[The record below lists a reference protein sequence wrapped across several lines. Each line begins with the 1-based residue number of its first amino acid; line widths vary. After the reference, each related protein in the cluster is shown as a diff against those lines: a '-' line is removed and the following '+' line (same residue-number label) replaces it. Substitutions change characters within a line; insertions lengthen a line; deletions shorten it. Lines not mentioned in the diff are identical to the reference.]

1 MRVISPLSTV
11 RQLCSMVHRRK
22 MNGFEKQEILPCSYL
37 RRLSILHY
45 LLTLPNLFSRNLSW
59 TKLIV
64 QSDTNSR
71 PRRDK
76 ISFYYKYRGYIY
88 IYIVKLSSSRYFLFF
103 WKISLRNGVNGG
115 KTDLLHRAL
124 RLEKDPSTKEFP
136 ENATDAPNVHS
147 GRVVSRPH

>member
-76 ISFYYKYRGYIY
+76 ISFYYKYRGYTY
-88 IYIVKLSSSRYFLFF
+88 ILLNYRLVLAVFSFFSEKYLWETVLTVRRLTCCTGLCAWKRILRRRSSPKMQPTLQ
-103 WKISLRNGVNGG
+103 
-115 KTDLLHRAL
+115 T
-124 RLEKDPSTKEFP
+124 ST
-136 ENATDAPNVHS
+136 AAV
-147 GRVVSRPH
+147 

>member
-76 ISFYYKYRGYIY
+76 ISFYYKYRGYL
-88 IYIVKLSSSRYFLFF
+88 IYIVKLSTRPRGIFFFSEKYLWETVLTVGRLTCCTGLCAWKRILRRRSSPKMQPTLQ
-103 WKISLRNGVNGG
+103 
-115 KTDLLHRAL
+115 T
-124 RLEKDPSTKEFP
+124 ST
-136 ENATDAPNVHS
+136 AAV
-147 GRVVSRPH
+147 